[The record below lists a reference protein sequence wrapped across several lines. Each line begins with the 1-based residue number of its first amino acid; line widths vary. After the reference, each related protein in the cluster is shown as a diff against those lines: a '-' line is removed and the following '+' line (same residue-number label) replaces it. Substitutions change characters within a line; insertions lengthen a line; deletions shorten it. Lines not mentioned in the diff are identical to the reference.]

1 MGVRHALKVV
11 LVDVDNEVVAAWRSA
26 FADTPGVEIRQGSL
40 LDVDAD
46 AWVSPTN
53 ARGLMDGGVD
63 AVVKRHLGAGI
74 QVRVQR
80 AIKNRFGGSLPV
92 GSAVCVPS
100 GAAVPRFLISTP
112 TMRESSQ
119 NVSQT
124 MNVALACA
132 AAFQAVHLQNRAK
145 PGSIRSVALVG
156 MGARTGQVPAQVC
169 ANLMWTGYT
178 LFHDHGFAD
187 YDELRAAV
195 LARLAD
201 IEAAGPARR
210 VRIDVGSR
218 LPFVPVAPES
228 SLPSE
233 GPASSAP
240 PASSASEASSG
251 PVGPLGADTPA
262 VQAAP
267 ATPVTPSGTT
277 TPGGHSPVNDTH
289 TPVAGEPVPTAGDP
303 LKLTELFAG
312 GGEPWLPLLRP
323 VIEARPDAAGFIG
336 PQRSPEVVPVRELTF
351 QALKPHP
358 PHKWKVVAFGQNPY
372 PRAESATGIAMF
384 DNTFHDWQDSRFGRV
399 VSLRC
404 LIKAAA
410 MWKYGIV
417 KKTPIADV
425 RALLKKE
432 DTVQPPEWF
441 QAMLT
446 QGVLLLNTS
455 LTASADGAV
464 PTDRHTAFW
473 RPVAEQIVEEILRA
487 KQDADEEDRGVVFAW
502 WGAHARS
509 LKRVVQ
515 RLEKKY
521 PGVEVRHL
529 DHANPAAQ
537 GDVFCEGDHFAQV
550 NDALAAVGAG
560 PVDWL
565 PRKGWEQAAAG
576 AGGTGGGEV
585 AERMGAFIASTME
598 LHQLYLDRLTSVK
611 DEGLVLPP
619 VTGVFDT
626 PLMDFRQAV
635 EPVSRVLARLDPYI
649 ERSSRFGETKAA
661 EGTGAADTAG
671 LSADAISALYLY
683 TCESAFY
690 REINAV
696 LRSPDRERLVPYLPY
711 LRLLFSAVSALPART
726 QPLWRGVALDLRS
739 QYPLGRTVT
748 WWGVSSCTS
757 EPGVARAFL
766 GSRGKRTLFEVTPA
780 RAVGIRRF
788 SAFTGEEEYILA
800 PGTQLKVTEVKNER
814 GGLCT
819 VRLTE
824 LEGQGLVS

>member
-1 MGVRHALKVV
+1 MGVERALKVV
-11 LVDVDNEVVAAWRSA
+11 LVDVNDEVVVAWRSA
-26 FADTPGVEIRQGSL
+26 FADTPEVEIRQGSL
-40 LDVDAD
+40 LDVDVD

-53 ARGLMDGGVD
+53 ARGRMDGGVD
-63 AVVKRHLGAGI
+63 ALVKRRLGAGI

-80 AIKNRFGGSLPV
+80 AIRERFDGSLPV

-100 GAAVPRFLISTP
+100 GAAVPRYLISTP

-119 NVSQT
+119 NVSDT

-156 MGARTGQVPAQVC
+156 MGARTGRVPATVC

-187 YDELRAAV
+187 YDALRAAV
-195 LARLAD
+195 LGQLDD
-201 IEAAGPARR
+201 IEGAGPAHR
-210 VRIDVGSR
+210 VRIS
-218 LPFVPVAPES
+218 VPVTDGEV
-228 SLPSE
+228 
-233 GPASSAP
+233 SAP
-240 PASSASEASSG
+240 
-251 PVGPLGADTPA
+251 
-262 VQAAP
+262 
-267 ATPVTPSGTT
+267 
-277 TPGGHSPVNDTH
+277 
-289 TPVAGEPVPTAGDP
+289 AGVSAGDP
-303 LKLTELFAG
+303 LGLTELFAG
-312 GGEPWLPLLRP
+312 GGEPWLPLLGP
-323 VIEARPDAAGFIG
+323 VIEAQPGATGFIG
-336 PQRSPEVVPVRELTF
+336 PKRSPEVVPVRELTF

-358 PHKWKVVAFGQNPY
+358 PQKWKVVAFGQNPY
-372 PRAESATGIAMF
+372 PRPESATGIAMF
-384 DNTFHDWQDSRFGRV
+384 DNTFGDWKDSQFGRV
-399 VSLRC
+399 VSMRC

-410 MWKYGIV
+410 MWKYGV
-417 KKTPIADV
+417 AKKTPIADI

-446 QGVLLLNTS
+446 QGVLLLNAS

-487 KQDADEEDRGVVFAW
+487 KQNAPEEDRGVVFAW

-537 GDVFCEGDHFAQV
+537 GDLFCEGDHFARV
-550 NDALAAVGAG
+550 NDALAAVGAE

-565 PRKGWEQAAAG
+565 PRKGWDQESGG
-576 AGGTGGGEV
+576 AGGAAGGGGV
-585 AERMGAFIASTME
+585 SERMGAFIASTME
-598 LHQLYLDRLTSVK
+598 LHQLYLERLTSVK

-619 VTGVFDT
+619 ITGVFDT
-626 PLMDFRQAV
+626 PVMDFRKAV
-635 EPVSRVLARLDPYI
+635 EPVSQVLANLDRHI
-649 ERSSRFGETKAA
+649 ERSSRFAEAKVAEAKVAEAAKTTGGPSGE
-661 EGTGAADTAG
+661 G

-711 LRLLFSAVSALPART
+711 LRLLFSAVAGLPART
-726 QPLWRGVALDLRS
+726 EPLWRGVALDLRS

-757 EPGVARAFL
+757 ELSVARAFL
-766 GSRGKRTLFEVTPA
+766 GSRGRRTLFEVTPA

-788 SAFTGEEEYILA
+788 SAFTGEEEYLLA
-800 PGTQLKVTEVKNER
+800 PGTQLKVTEVKAER